1 MISTC
6 TIPVQKP
13 QPSLNYG
20 DQPRDKPTFDQ
31 HNYNGNNSSSS
42 SKKKELIED
51 LSMPME
57 DFSNNESN
65 IMILDPI
72 KEASP
77 HEEGMA
83 SNGDKTENPGEDIK
97 AKKIVKSG
105 STKQNTTP

>member
-1 MISTC
+1 M
-6 TIPVQKP
+6 QKP
-13 QPSLNYG
+13 QPALNYG
-20 DQPRDKPTFDQ
+20 EPPREKPSIDQ
-31 HNYNGNNSSSS
+31 HGFNGNISSSS

-51 LSMPME
+51 LSMPLE

-77 HEEGMA
+77 QEEGMLA
-83 SNGDKTENPGEDIK
+83 MHGDKTENPGEDIK